1 MKNPVVLGASALSF
15 AASLLGAGAVQAT
28 EQPRY
33 EVVDKVAAFEV
44 RRYGPRLAA
53 EVTVGGSA
61 EGARNAGFRKL
72 AAYIFGGNRTR
83 ASIAMT
89 APVVQSARG
98 SSESIAM
105 TAPVVQAGDSAG
117 GWRIQ
122 FIMPAR
128 YTRETLPVPND
139 GDVRIVTLPSE
150 DYAVMRFSGDRSGRA
165 VDRRMD
171 ELKRTAA
178 ERGWRVTGEPAAWFY
193 DPPWTPPF
201 LRRNEVAVPVSRA
214 R

>member
-1 MKNPVVLGASALSF
+1 MKTPAILGSTLAF

-33 EVVDKVAAFEV
+33 DVVEKVGSFEV

-53 EVTVGGSA
+53 EVTVSGSA
-61 EGARNAGFRKL
+61 ESARNAGFRKL
-72 AAYIFGGNRTR
+72 AAYIFGGNTTR

-98 SSESIAM
+98 QSESIAM
-105 TAPVVQAGDSAG
+105 TAPVVQSGDSAG
-117 GWRIQ
+117 GWRVQ
-122 FIMPAR
+122 FIMPSR
-128 YTRETLPVPND
+128 YTRETLPTPND
-139 GDVRIVTLPSE
+139 RDVRIVALPAQ
-150 DYAVMRFSGDRSGRA
+150 DYAVLRFSGDRSGPA
-165 VDRRMD
+165 VDRRIA

-178 ERGWRVTGEPAAWFY
+178 ARGWRATGATVSWFY

-201 LRRNEVAVPVSRA
+201 LRRNEVAVPVA
-214 R
+214 RNR

>member
-1 MKNPVVLGASALSF
+1 MNHAVILGASVLAVVATLL
-15 AASLLGAGAVQAT
+15 AAGPGNTT

-33 EVVDKVAAFEV
+33 QVVEKVGAFEI

-53 EVTVGGSA
+53 EVTVSGSA

-72 AAYIFGGNRTR
+72 AAYIFGGNTTR
-83 ASIAMT
+83 SSIAMT

-98 SSESIAM
+98 PSESIAM
-105 TAPVVQAGDSAG
+105 TAPVVQSGDSAG

-122 FIMPAR
+122 FIMPSR
-128 YTRETLPVPND
+128 YTRETLPTPND
-139 GDVRIVTLPSE
+139 PDVRIIPLPAQ
-150 DYAVMRFSGDRSGRA
+150 DYAVLRFSGDRRGSA
-165 VDRRMD
+165 VDRHIA
-171 ELKRTAA
+171 ELTRTAA
-178 ERGWRVTGEPAAWFY
+178 AQGWRVTGAAVAWFY

-214 R
+214 G